1 MTHWMIWLVLAGA
14 LVILEMFSGT
24 FYLLM
29 VAIGMLAGAAMA
41 LAGAPLELQLI
52 VAAVVGMIA
61 TAVLRR
67 TRFGKS
73 SRTDP
78 ARDPNV
84 NLDIGQSINIDVWNA
99 PPQPGARATA
109 RVMYRGALWDVELA
123 HDGVASPGQYKI
135 REMQGSRL
143 IVGEPH

>member
-41 LAGAPLELQLI
+41 LAGSPLELQLI

-84 NLDIGQSINIDVWNA
+84 NLDIGQSINIDTWN
-99 PPQPGARATA
+99 PPPPPGARATA

-123 HDGVASPGQYKI
+123 HDGVAPPGQYRI

-143 IVGEPH
+143 IVDKSH